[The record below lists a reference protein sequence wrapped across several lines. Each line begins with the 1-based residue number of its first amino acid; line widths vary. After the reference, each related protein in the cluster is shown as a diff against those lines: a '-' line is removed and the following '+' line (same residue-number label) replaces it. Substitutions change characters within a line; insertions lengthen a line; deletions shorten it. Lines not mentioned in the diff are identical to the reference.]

1 MDKPLKRRHFCAQ
14 GTSVSEKFEAILNE
28 KASAATLS
36 VLGREP
42 MTHARWN
49 GRLHCSRSFSRIFI
63 CQVRSPH
70 MPEMAQSSR
79 FVRQARATFGHWA
92 VAEKQTFLAL
102 I

>member
-1 MDKPLKRRHFCAQ
+1 
-14 GTSVSEKFEAILNE
+14 
-28 KASAATLS
+28 
-36 VLGREP
+36 
-42 MTHARWN
+42 
-49 GRLHCSRSFSRIFI
+49 
-63 CQVRSPH
+63 